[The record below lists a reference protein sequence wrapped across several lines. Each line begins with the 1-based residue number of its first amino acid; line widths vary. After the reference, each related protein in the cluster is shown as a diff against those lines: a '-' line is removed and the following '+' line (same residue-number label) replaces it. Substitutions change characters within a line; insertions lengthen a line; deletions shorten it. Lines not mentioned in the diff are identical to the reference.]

1 MPNAKKFE
9 EYLEKGSGYRNNS
22 VIVSTPP
29 IGVWRWKLIYW
40 V

>member
-1 MPNAKKFE
+1 MPNAKKFKE
-9 EYLEKGSGYRNNS
+9 HLEKGSGYRDDS
-22 VIVSTPP
+22 IPVSTPS

>member
-1 MPNAKKFE
+1 MPNAKKFK
-9 EYLEKGSGYRNNS
+9 EYLEKGSGHRNNS
-22 VIVSTPP
+22 VSTPTSS